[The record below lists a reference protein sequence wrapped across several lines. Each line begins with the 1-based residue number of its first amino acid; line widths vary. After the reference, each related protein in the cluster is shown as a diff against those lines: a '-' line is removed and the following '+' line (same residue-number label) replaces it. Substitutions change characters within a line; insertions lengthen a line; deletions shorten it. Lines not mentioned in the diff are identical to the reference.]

1 MAPPKLR
8 FQTKELGMWIMHRY
22 ALSGEQQDLIQKIEN
37 CFRSVG
43 IGESDI
49 AYMLSDIAYMF
60 LYPNRW
66 VLVNRMKIPAT
77 GDILK
82 YHKLRQTLDM

>member
-49 AYMLSDIAYMF
+49 AYMF